1 MRNKQTGVSLSGLII
16 VFVILIVVALLGM
29 KVGPAFAEFYTAKK
43 HITQIAQ
50 DKRGGSVA
58 EIRKAWDTKT
68 MIDEV
73 KTISAADLEVTK
85 DGTDVVI
92 SFAYKKEIPLFA
104 NVGLYI
110 NFEAN
115 SKE

>member
-1 MRNKQTGVSLSGLII
+1 MRNRQTGVSLSGLIV
-16 VFVILIVVALLGM
+16 VFAILIVIALLGM
-29 KVGPAFAEFYTAKK
+29 KVGPAYSEFLTAKNIIK
-43 HITQIAQ
+43 TIAQ
-50 DKRGGSVA
+50 EKRNASVQ

-73 KTISAADLEVTK
+73 KVISSNDLEITK
-85 DGTDVVI
+85 DAGDVVI
-92 SFAYKKEIPLFA
+92 SFAYKKEVPLFA

-110 NFEAN
+110 DFAAN

>member
-1 MRNKQTGVSLSGLII
+1 MRNRQTGVSLSGLII
-16 VFVILIVVALLGM
+16 VFVILIVIALFGM
-29 KVGPAFAEFYTAKK
+29 KVGPAVAEFFTAKNIIK
-43 HITQIAQ
+43 AIAAE
-50 DKRGGSVA
+50 KRNGSVA

-73 KTISAADLEVTK
+73 KVISGNDLEVTK
-85 DGTDVVI
+85 EGGDVVI
-92 SFAYKKEIPLFA
+92 SFAYKKEVPLFA

-110 NFEAN
+110 DFAAS